1 LPKVNNLVN
10 LVTLIPTQVYP
21 VNYEDWDE
29 KEGTDVVSGWRK
41 NLLEMKLLLALFAA
55 EHVLLCTPLFI
66 LVTIFM
72 SLHAGF
78 NSFQKNF

>member
-1 LPKVNNLVN
+1 
-10 LVTLIPTQVYP
+10 VYP

-29 KEGTDVVSGWRK
+29 KEEMDVVSGWHQ

-72 SLHAGF
+72 SLHDGF
-78 NSFQKNF
+78 YSFQT